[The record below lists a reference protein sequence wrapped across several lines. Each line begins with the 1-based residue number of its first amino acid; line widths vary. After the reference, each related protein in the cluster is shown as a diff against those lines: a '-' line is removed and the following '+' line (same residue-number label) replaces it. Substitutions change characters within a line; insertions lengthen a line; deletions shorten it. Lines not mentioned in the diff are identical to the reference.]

1 MVGYDALTRDSFVGF
16 RNYIQVITDS
26 EFLAAI
32 KNDFV
37 IILGKEIIIIV
48 LTILFAV
55 SLTRLRFSKLET
67 GIYRFIF
74 FMPNVLSVII
84 ITTIWTFVL
93 DPNFGILNPL
103 LRGVGLSALIPEM
116 GWTFTH
122 PIGVITF
129 VASWCGIGLFM
140 LIMITAING
149 ISKELYESATIDGA
163 GEWTQLRYITM
174 PAVWEQA
181 KFMVITILYQSFSSS
196 FTMVQAMLGS
206 SVSEDSVV
214 MGVFVY
220 KNSFD
225 SQWPQVG
232 YSYAAAILMLIISA
246 TASFIV
252 NRIMSRGDSV
262 NE

>member
-1 MVGYDALTRDSFVGF
+1 MSNTKLKKHRPADKSKIAFFSLFCLPPLLLYILFCVYPIFSSLYTSFFEWSGYDALTRDSFVGF

-103 LRGVGLSALIPEM
+103 CAEWGCRRSFPK
-116 GWTFTH
+116 W
-122 PIGVITF
+122 
-129 VASWCGIGLFM
+129 
-140 LIMITAING
+140 
-149 ISKELYESATIDGA
+149 A
-163 GEWTQLRYITM
+163 GHLPTR
-174 PAVWEQA
+174 
-181 KFMVITILYQSFSSS
+181 
-196 FTMVQAMLGS
+196 
-206 SVSEDSVV
+206 
-214 MGVFVY
+214 
-220 KNSFD
+220 
-225 SQWPQVG
+225 
-232 YSYAAAILMLIISA
+232 
-246 TASFIV
+246 
-252 NRIMSRGDSV
+252 
-262 NE
+262 